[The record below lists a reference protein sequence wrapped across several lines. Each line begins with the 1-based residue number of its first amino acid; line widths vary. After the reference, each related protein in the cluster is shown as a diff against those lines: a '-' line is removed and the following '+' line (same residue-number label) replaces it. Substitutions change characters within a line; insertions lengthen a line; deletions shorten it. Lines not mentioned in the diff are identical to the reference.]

1 MICSR
6 CGAQANGKFC
16 ASCGAQL
23 QQQCAACGALLA
35 ANDKFCGEC
44 GAPAPSPASGG
55 QKASSVT
62 IGDIGVMRGTIDQS
76 THTHTAIGAQTNVT
90 GDLHVQVTGKREPTY
105 GELMAQGRQSLSA
118 RLYPQAR
125 DAFSQAAKLDS
136 QKADAYFYL
145 ALATLQ
151 GKRPKLVNLATARAV
166 EQMLQAAVSCD
177 HACSHAYLLWA
188 LVKEDAYALN
198 GIAQR
203 APTAKELLAHARS
216 VEISKVIDITDHLQA
231 PGNQIWEGIRR

>member
-1 MICSR
+1 MICPR

-16 ASCGAQL
+16 ASCGAKL
-23 QQQCAACGALLA
+23 QQQCAACGAQLA

-44 GAPAPSPASGG
+44 GAPAPSPSPDG
-55 QKASSVT
+55 QKSSSVT

-76 THTHTAIGAQTNVT
+76 THTSIGAQTNIS
-90 GDLHVQVTGKREPTY
+90 GDLHVQMTGKREPTY
-105 GELMAQGRQSLSA
+105 AELMTQGRQSLSA

-125 DAFSQAAKLDS
+125 DAFSRATQLDT
-136 QKADAYFYL
+136 QRADAYFYL

-166 EQMLQAAVSCD
+166 EQMLQTAVACD
-177 HACSHAYLLWA
+177 RACSHAYLLWA

-203 APTAKELLAHARS
+203 PPTAKEILVHVRS
-216 VEISKVIDITDHLQA
+216 VEIDKVIDITDHLQA